1 MVSFRFRKTIRK
13 IHLCLGLLTG
23 TIVFLVALSGALY
36 CFAPELELLT
46 QPYRFTGDAGGAAGH
61 AGGAAGDAVGQP
73 LAPDRL
79 LGIAATEVPGR
90 QPGRIYYHGAGRS
103 VEIVYYKDKKADKA
117 LFLHPRSGVLLQVK
131 DLRTDPVQQLFY
143 FHRTLFL
150 PYGEKITGTA
160 TLVFLVMVITGI
172 ILWWPRNAA
181 AKKQRFKIKWG
192 ASPKRLQYDLHSVIG
207 FYVSWIAILFIVTGL
222 NFSFPWFAKI
232 VYRVTGSAASVVAE
246 KAPLST
252 VVSPAGITDGSLG
265 GALQQVWQVMQA
277 ERDNYQRSILVLPA
291 DSSAAILWRA
301 NPDRKQL
308 YRSDFRYFNRYDGKE
323 ISGDHVWGRY
333 TSART
338 GSDHIRRMNYDIH
351 TGAIAGL
358 PGRIIAFLA
367 SLLIASLPVTGF
379 LLWRKASP

>member
-143 FHRTLFL
+143 FLFTHAYA
-150 PYGEKITGTA
+150 PSIS
-160 TLVFLVMVITGI
+160 
-172 ILWWPRNAA
+172 A
-181 AKKQRFKIKWG
+181 AKRRSAATIFPVTMLAAGKPS
-192 ASPKRLQYDLHSVIG
+192 ASPKATR
-207 FYVSWIAILFIVTGL
+207 T
-222 NFSFPWFAKI
+222 
-232 VYRVTGSAASVVAE
+232 
-246 KAPLST
+246 
-252 VVSPAGITDGSLG
+252 AG
-265 GALQQVWQVMQA
+265 AV
-277 ERDNYQRSILVLPA
+277 
-291 DSSAAILWRA
+291 
-301 NPDRKQL
+301 
-308 YRSDFRYFNRYDGKE
+308 
-323 ISGDHVWGRY
+323 
-333 TSART
+333 
-338 GSDHIRRMNYDIH
+338 
-351 TGAIAGL
+351 
-358 PGRIIAFLA
+358 
-367 SLLIASLPVTGF
+367 
-379 LLWRKASP
+379 